1 MTDQNV
7 YMTGEVPQLANASKT
22 LFGMP
27 HCDDLSSLAADIA
40 FLGMPY
46 DYGSPQWVQ
55 PGTRHGPNGIRQ
67 ARSAYN
73 YADPRELKPACGWY
87 NVEEDRIEL
96 EDVTMADCGDVYI
109 EPWEGMKNLDRLT
122 NAVRKILSQDA
133 FPLVVGGDHTITYP
147 IVRGF
152 DRYENLSILHIDAH
166 LDFEDP
172 RPERVDNTTPFRRI
186 SELPFVDHITQ
197 IGARSPFPLRSKR
210 AYEDAIAWGEQVFTV
225 KKMREIGIQKV
236 VDSIP
241 EAEYTYI
248 SFDIDALDPT
258 IAMATSTPM
267 PSGLYLD
274 EAAEIIERASEKTK
288 IVGFDLVEFAPDFD
302 VSNITA
308 RTVAELLL
316 FSLSAIFRDVK

>member
-1 MTDQNV
+1 MNEQNV
-7 YMTGEVPQLANASKT
+7 YLTGEIPSRAGASKT

-27 HCDDLSSLAADIA
+27 ICEDLSQLSADIA

-55 PGTRHGPNGIRQ
+55 PGTRFGPNGIRQ

-73 YADPRELKPACGWY
+73 YADPRELKIAPGWY
-87 NVEEDRIEL
+87 NVEEDCVEL

-122 NAVRKILSQDA
+122 ENVSEILDKGA
-133 FPLVVGGDHTITYP
+133 FPLVVGGDHTISYP
-147 IVRGF
+147 IVRAFG
-152 DRYENLSILHIDAH
+152 RYKNLNIVHIDAH

-210 AYEDAIAWGEQVFTV
+210 AYEDALEWGEKVFTI
-225 KKMREIGIQKV
+225 KEMRKIGIQKMI
-236 VDSIP
+236 DAMP
-241 EAEYTYI
+241 EAEYTYL
-248 SFDIDALDPT
+248 SFDIDALDPS
-258 IAMATSTPM
+258 IAMGTSTPM

-274 EAAEIIERASEKTK
+274 EAVEIIEQVSKKTK
-288 IVGFDLVEFAPDFD
+288 IVGMDLVEFTPSFD
-302 VSNITA
+302 VGNITS

-316 FSLSAIFRDVK
+316 FSVSAIFRK

>member
-1 MTDQNV
+1 MSEQNV
-7 YMTGEVPQLANASKT
+7 YMTGEVPMLGSGSKT

-27 HCDDLSSLAADIA
+27 HCADLDMLTADVA

-55 PGTRHGPNGIRQ
+55 PGTRFGPNGMRQ

-73 YADPRELKPACGWY
+73 YADPREVKHAPGWY

-122 NAVRKILSQDA
+122 TSVRKILQQGA
-133 FPLVVGGDHTITYP
+133 FPLVVGGDHTISYP

-152 DRYENLSILHIDAH
+152 DKYDSLSILHIDAH

-186 SELPFVDHITQ
+186 SELPFIDHITQ

-210 AYEDAIAWGEQVFTV
+210 AYEDAIAWGEQVYTV
-225 KKMREIGIQKV
+225 KKMRKMGIQKM
-236 VDSIP
+236 VDAMP
-241 EAEYTYI
+241 EAKYTYI
-248 SFDIDALDPT
+248 SFDIDGLDPT
-258 IAMATSTPM
+258 IAMGTSTPM
-267 PSGLYLD
+267 PSGLFLD
-274 EAAEIIERASEKTK
+274 EAVEIIERVSKKTT
-288 IVGFDLVEFAPDFD
+288 IVGMDLVEFTPEFD
-302 VSNITA
+302 VSNVTS

-316 FSLSAIFRDVK
+316 FALSAIFRKL

>member
-1 MTDQNV
+1 MADQNV
-7 YMTGEVPQLANASKT
+7 YLTGEVPQLAAGTKT

-27 HCDDLSSLAADIA
+27 ECRDLSELAADVA
-40 FLGMPY
+40 FLGVPY

-55 PGTRHGPNGIRQ
+55 PGTRHGPNGVRQ

-87 NVEEDRIEL
+87 NVEDDRVEL
-96 EDVTMADCGDVYI
+96 EDVTMADCGDVYM
-109 EPWEGMKNLDRLT
+109 EPWEGMKNLDRVT
-122 NAVRKILSQDA
+122 DAVRGILQRQA
-133 FPLVVGGDHTITYP
+133 FPLVVGGDHTISYP
-147 IVRGF
+147 VVRGF
-152 DRYENLSILHIDAH
+152 DKFENLSILHIDAH

-186 SELPFVDHITQ
+186 SELPFVNHITQ

-210 AYEDAIAWGEQVFTV
+210 AYEDALAWGEQVFTV
-225 KKMREIGIQKV
+225 RKMRKIGIEKMV
-236 VDSIP
+236 AAIP
-241 EAEYTYI
+241 EAEHTYV
-248 SFDIDALDPT
+248 SFDIDALDPS

-274 EAAEIIERASEKTK
+274 EAVEIIERVSKKTK
-288 IVGFDLVEFAPDFD
+288 IVGFDLVEFTPAFD
-302 VSNITA
+302 ASNVTS

-316 FSLSAIFRDVK
+316 FSLSAIFRR